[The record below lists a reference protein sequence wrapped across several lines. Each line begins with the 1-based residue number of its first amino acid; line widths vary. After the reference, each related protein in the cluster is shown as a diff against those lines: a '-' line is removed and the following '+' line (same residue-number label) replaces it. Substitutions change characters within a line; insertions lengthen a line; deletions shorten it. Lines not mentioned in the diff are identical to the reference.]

1 MKPSASRHSDPE
13 PQTPADRPAG
23 EEEFVAELTANQPAI
38 LALLISLMP
47 GDPAVDDVLQ
57 QTNITLWRKRDTYRS
72 GTNFRAWAFE
82 CAKWTLR
89 AHLKERGR
97 KSWLVVDE
105 ELTRA
110 VTERMIE
117 RIPEQPGEIRGLLR
131 ECLGKLRARDR
142 DLLLKY
148 YEDGNSLDQCAA
160 LAGRSP
166 SSLKVTLFR
175 LRVALRR
182 CITGRLALGRLH
194 L

>member
-1 MKPSASRHSDPE
+1 VKPSSSHHSDPE
-13 PQTPADRPAG
+13 SQNPEGRPAS
-23 EEEFVAELTANQPAI
+23 EEEFVAELTANQSAI

-47 GDPAVDDVLQ
+47 GDSAVDDVLQ
-57 QTNITLWRKRDTYRS
+57 QTNITLWRKRETFRS
-72 GTNFRAWAFE
+72 GSNFRAWAFE

-110 VTERMIE
+110 VTERMIA
-117 RIPEQPGEIRGLLR
+117 RIPDQPGEIRNILQA
-131 ECLGKLRARDR
+131 CLGKLRARDR

-148 YEDGNSLDQCAA
+148 YADGNSLQQCAA
-160 LAGRSP
+160 LVGRSA
-166 SSLKVTLFR
+166 SSLKVTFFR

-182 CITGRLALGRLH
+182 CISGRLAVDRFQL
-194 L
+194 